1 MRVDLRL
8 RTLLEVIPKETRISI
23 WGGDV
28 RYEFDNLR
36 QISSKF
42 RTQYGEYIVTEI
54 SPMLDYDEEPYLSIV
69 TDYPN

>member
-36 QISSKF
+36 QIPSKF